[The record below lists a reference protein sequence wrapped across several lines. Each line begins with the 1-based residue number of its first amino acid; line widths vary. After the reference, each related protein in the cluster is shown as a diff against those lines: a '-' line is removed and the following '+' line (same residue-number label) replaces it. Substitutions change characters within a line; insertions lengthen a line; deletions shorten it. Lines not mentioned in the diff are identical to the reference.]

1 MGVSKT
7 QVVKFIRK
15 GDTGAKGDKGATL
28 RGPQAWS
35 DCATGYAFKAGGD
48 GEEWKDVVLYN
59 GNYYSCVKSHTKTA
73 SNYPGST
80 TAVSNG
86 YWQLGDKIELVATK
100 ILLATYAL
108 VENLGVAA
116 IDMKDAAGNIL
127 FQAKDGNVTC
137 KTGTFDGITVKN
149 AIVSG
154 VLQGVTG
161 SFKSLD
167 CINESGDI
175 ICNMSFGSDGRMW
188 FNNGDLYQQG
198 TKDSRSLRFYT
209 SDVWCRGSFGAATRN
224 VLVVHGSYGYYY
236 TKGITGGGTYVSFTS
251 AKDSNDNT
259 YYTLPCYGTSGD
271 YAGFPV
277 DIVVF
282 KITSSTTYKYLLS
295 MSNSQRVLL
304 INANDD
310 QNNVQIYSHGSL
322 TTINGGVMR
331 EVCKM
336 YTMQYPQQASTVLG
350 AGAFLGAAQDN
361 NW

>member
-1 MGVSKT
+1 MGVSRT

-15 GDTGAKGDKGATL
+15 GDTGEKGEQGATL

-35 DCATGYAFKAGGD
+35 DCAVGYSFQQGAV
-48 GEEWKDVVLYN
+48 GETWKDVVLYN

-80 TAVSNG
+80 TATANG

-108 VENLGVAA
+108 VENLGVTA
-116 IDMKDAAGNIL
+116 IDMKDSNGNIL
-127 FQAKDGNVTC
+127 FQAKDGTVTC
-137 KTGTFDGITVKN
+137 KTGIFDNVTI
-149 AIVSG
+149 SG
-154 VLQGVTG
+154 ELKGVTG
-161 SFKSLD
+161 SFKSLN
-167 CINESGDI
+167 CIDSNGNVV
-175 ICNMSFGSDGRMW
+175 CNISFDSDGRMW
-188 FNNGDLYQQG
+188 FNGGDLYHQG
-198 TKDSRSLRFYT
+198 TKDSRSLRFYA
-209 SDVWCRGSFGAATRN
+209 SDIWCRGNFGAAERN

-236 TKGITGGGTYVSFTS
+236 TKGITGIGTYVSFTS
-251 AKDSNDNT
+251 ATDSNKNT
-259 YYTLPCYGTSGD
+259 YYTLPMYGTNGD

-282 KITSSTTYKYLLS
+282 KITSGSTFIYNLS

-310 QNNVQIYSHGSL
+310 HNGVKFYANGSQITLS
-322 TTINGGVMR
+322 GGCIR

-336 YTMQYPQQASTVLG
+336 YTFQYPQLENTIMG
-350 AGAFLGAAQDN
+350 AGLFLGAQNDN